1 MLPISV
7 KYPIKRNQDGFFG
20 KTYTTLDTYRANIN
34 LLLRTNEGELPFDYD
49 FGLPLVTSLFEPETE
64 ELVDYLDRTIRRKI
78 AKYIPGIN
86 INSLLIEMNS
96 DYNKINIK
104 LKISSSEDP
113 LNIEEINIGL

>member
-20 KTYTTLDTYRANIN
+20 KTYTTLDTHRANIN